1 MKHTL
6 RQTILITL
14 AAIASIGC
22 ASNYEDNFFLGDGSG
37 AYEENYPQG
46 GDQFTDYGE
55 NGFMVTAT
63 NPNSTFSVDA
73 DGASYSV
80 LRAYLNRYDNLPP
93 KAAIR
98 TEEMLNYFTFDY
110 PEPTNGH
117 TVSLSH
123 ELTQCPWNEE
133 HLLLRVGLKGAE
145 LTNEALP
152 SNYVFMIDVSGSM
165 ASNDKLPLLKQGLRA
180 LAESLTAQD
189 RLSIVTYSGN
199 VEVLLE
205 GVAGNNY
212 DEISQAIDRLSAG
225 GVTNGGKALVMAYN
239 LAKACYIE
247 GGNNRVIIG
256 TDGDFNV
263 GMTSTEELVEY
274 VEQQLESN
282 IYLSVMGFGLGNLND
297 AMMESLAGHGN
308 GTYNYID
315 CTEQMVK
322 VYIHER
328 HQLQAVSKD
337 TKIKVAFDPAMV
349 EKWRLIGYENRVMS
363 EEEFEDTKKD
373 AGEIGAG
380 QTITALYELIPTST
394 AVEEQALSSTGAN
407 LLASCEVRYKESVND
422 TEHNLLLNIEP
433 TATPLLE
440 ASSEIKWAASLA
452 AMSMLSRGSEYAG
465 SATVEMVS
473 NLAREGAEGPSAA
486 SADPY
491 GYRQAHLA
499 LLDKW
504 ADAIKLARR

>member
-6 RQTILITL
+6 RQTLLIAL
-14 AAIASIGC
+14 IAAVTIGC
-22 ASNYEDNFFLGDGSG
+22 ESDFSGDYYYPTYDDGQYNED
-37 AYEENYPQG
+37 YPQS

-55 NGFMVTAT
+55 NNFVATAT

-80 LRAYLNRYDNLPP
+80 LRAYINRYGNLPP

-110 PEPTNGH
+110 PEPSAGH

-133 HLLLRVGLKGAE
+133 HLLLRVGLKGAAPADN
-145 LTNEALP
+145 TLP

-165 ASNDKLPLLKQGLRA
+165 SSDDKLPLLKKGLTA

-212 DEISQAIDRLSAG
+212 DEISQAIGRLSAG
-225 GVTNGGKALVMAYN
+225 GVTNGGDALVMAYN
-239 LAKACYIE
+239 LAKSCYIE

-274 VEQQLESN
+274 VERQLESN

-297 AMMESLAGHGN
+297 SMMESLAGHGN

-315 CTEQMVK
+315 CAEQMVK

-337 TKIKVAFDPAMV
+337 TKIKVAFDPAQV

-373 AGEIGAG
+373 AGEIGTG
-380 QTITALYELIPTST
+380 QTITALYELIPASII
-394 AVEEQALSSTGAN
+394 AEEQEPSVTESN
-407 LLASCEVRYKESVND
+407 LLASCEVRYKEPLND
-422 TEHNLLLNIEP
+422 SEHTLLLNIEP

-440 ASSEIKWAASLA
+440 ASSEINWAASLA
-452 AMSMLSRGSEYAG
+452 AMSMLSRKSQYAG
-465 SATVEMVS
+465 NATVEMVS
-473 NLAREGAEGPSAA
+473 NLAREGASGASATA
-486 SADPY
+486 ADPY
-491 GYRQAHLA
+491 GYRQAHLT

-504 ADAIKLARR
+504 ADTVGR